1 MLVPKLA
8 SGLCAFGQI
17 LSDIKYNYMAACP
30 MRVDERVDLARVEQR
45 FAELEKNAVSALEQD
60 GIPRERIAMR
70 RSMDMRYVGQVH
82 ECSVDIGELPVN
94 DDTIAAIR
102 ASFDTLHE
110 QLFTYGE
117 PQSTVEIVN
126 IESTVYSRNPPLA
139 PPAMAAGKQAENA
152 IKTHRDMIFSS
163 DGVALNTPVY
173 DGELLGAG
181 DVLDGPAVIEEI
193 TTTIVINPGW
203 HARLDASGTYV
214 ITWGD
219 KKSA

>member
-1 MLVPKLA
+1 
-8 SGLCAFGQI
+8 
-17 LSDIKYNYMAACP
+17 
-30 MRVDERVDLARVEQR
+30 
-45 FAELEKNAVSALEQD
+45 
-60 GIPRERIAMR
+60 
-70 RSMDMRYVGQVH
+70 
-82 ECSVDIGELPVN
+82 
-94 DDTIAAIR
+94 
-102 ASFDTLHE
+102 
-110 QLFTYGE
+110 
-117 PQSTVEIVN
+117 
-126 IESTVYSRNPPLA
+126 
-139 PPAMAAGKQAENA
+139 
-152 IKTHRDMIFSS
+152 MIFSS